1 MIEYER
7 KSTMS
12 TSVNLPV
19 SEQLYTVI
27 MHHTQVVDYGYSVED
42 LASGRAIPLSGA
54 RIDIAFEGRIEGPNL
69 NGTVA
74 GVDFGVV
81 RADGRFQLNIQ
92 ATITTDDGERIAL
105 HADGIFRPGDGAVR
119 ENVTLTTASP
129 KYAWVNQLQ
138 IWATGSAD
146 MGKREVRL
154 QGYVA

>member
-1 MIEYER
+1 M
-7 KSTMS
+7 
-12 TSVNLPV
+12 PV
-19 SEQLYTVI
+19 SEQLYTAT

-42 LASGRAIPLSGA
+42 LAGGRPIPPSGA
-54 RIDIAFEGRIEGPNL
+54 RIDIAFEGRIDGPNL
-69 NGTVA
+69 KGTIV
-74 GVDFGVV
+74 GVDFGSL

-105 HADGIFRPGDGAVR
+105 YADGIFRPDDGAVR

-146 MGKREVRL
+146 MGKREVQL
-154 QGYVA
+154 QAYIA

>member
-1 MIEYER
+1 MN
-7 KSTMS
+7 TN
-12 TSVNLPV
+12 THVTLPV
-19 SEQLYTVI
+19 SEQLYAATL
-27 MHHTQVVDYGYSVED
+27 HHTHVVDYGYSVDD

-54 RIDIAFEGRIEGPNL
+54 RIDIAFEGRIDGPNL
-69 NGTVA
+69 KGTIA
-74 GVDFGVV
+74 GVDFGLV

-92 ATITTDDGERIAL
+92 ATITTDDGERIAFY
-105 HADGIFRPGDGAVR
+105 ADGIFRPGDGAVR

-154 QGYVA
+154 QGYIA